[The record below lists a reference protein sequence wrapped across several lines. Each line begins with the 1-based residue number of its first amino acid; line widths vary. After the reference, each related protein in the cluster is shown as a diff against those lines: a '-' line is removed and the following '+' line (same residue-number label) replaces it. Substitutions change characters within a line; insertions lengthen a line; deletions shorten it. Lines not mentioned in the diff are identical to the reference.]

1 MPHLRQRPR
10 WSALGWGRL
19 GGFAGASRPGGWLYR
34 TGVRRITLVASRSA
48 SEDTA
53 RGDGTDFVFP
63 RLVTRRS
70 AMRTR
75 RGFLIGACAT
85 IAAAAIP
92 IGSRAHAQVGNGAS
106 RSKTRL
112 ILLGTGGG
120 PRPRQSSMSTAQVI
134 IANDV
139 PYVVDCA
146 NGVSRQLVL
155 AGVALAKVRHVFVTH
170 HHSDHNADYGNLLL
184 LAWASGLRTR
194 VDTWGPPPI
203 AKMTRLFFE
212 MNAYDI
218 ETRIAD
224 EGRVPL
230 VPLVHAHE
238 MSQGGL
244 VVKDENVTVTSI
256 LVDHPPVVP
265 AFAYRFD
272 TPSRSIVISGDT
284 NRTDN
289 LIKLA
294 QGADILVHEALWVPA
309 VDRLVATVQ
318 NAATLKK
325 HIIDSHTSVEDCGRV
340 AAAAGV
346 KTLVLSHIVPKDDL
360 SITDQ
365 MWIDA
370 ARTHFKG

>member
-134 IANDV
+134 IANNV

-146 NGVSRQLVL
+146 NGVPRQLVV
-155 AGVALAKVRHVFVTH
+155 AGVALAKVRHVFITH

-194 VDTWGPPPI
+194 VDTWGPPPLEKI
-203 AKMTRLFFE
+203 TRLFFE
-212 MNAYDI
+212 MSAPDI
-218 ETRIAD
+218 DVRIAD

-230 VPLVHAHE
+230 VPLIHPHE
-238 MSQGGL
+238 LTQNGPVLQDDNVKVTAAIVEHPL
-244 VVKDENVTVTSI
+244 V
-256 LVDHPPVVP
+256 
-265 AFAYRFD
+265 
-272 TPSRSIVISGDT
+272 PS
-284 NRTDN
+284 
-289 LIKLA
+289 
-294 QGADILVHEALWVPA
+294 
-309 VDRLVATVQ
+309 VDRLVGASPNAT
-318 NAATLKK
+318 TLKK
-325 HIIDSHTSVEDCGRV
+325 HIIDSHTPVEEVGQV

-346 KTLVLSHIVPKDDL
+346 KTLVLSHLVPAEDDRL
-360 SITDQ
+360 TDQ
-365 MWIDA
+365 MWVDLA
-370 ARTHFKG
+370 SVHFKGRIIVAKD